1 MKVCG
6 IDGHL
11 GLRVCLLNVHKIWA
25 EKDILQIYAILTRC
39 FDIYICQIYFNRRI
53 LATICTC
60 EGWVDKNI
68 IMKIKISLEI
78 LHSIL

>member
-1 MKVCG
+1 MSVECTQNMSRK
-6 IDGHL
+6 
-11 GLRVCLLNVHKIWA
+11 KISY
-25 EKDILQIYAILTRC
+25 KFTQFLQGVS
-39 FDIYICQIYFNRRI
+39 IYICQIYFNRRI